1 VKTAAKRETVDKN
14 RIEALW
20 RRVHTQ
26 MSASGVTTTDWTLF
40 ETKRVPKLNHAR
52 YCTIATI
59 FVREVGKLPQ
69 IEAAILMREILRPAA
84 P

>member
-1 VKTAAKRETVDKN
+1 
-14 RIEALW
+14 
-20 RRVHTQ
+20 
-26 MSASGVTTTDWTLF
+26 MSASGVTNTDWTLF
-40 ETKRVPKLNHAR
+40 ETRRVAKPSHAR

-69 IEAAILMREILRPAA
+69 AEAAILMREILRPAT

>member
-1 VKTAAKRETVDKN
+1 VKTAAKREAIDKN

-26 MSASGVTTTDWTLF
+26 MSASGVTTADWTLF
-40 ETKRVPKLNHAR
+40 ETRRVPKPSHER

-59 FVREVGKLPQ
+59 FIREVGKLPK